1 MTVRD
6 LGVYVLDIS
15 EPVFRYHFNELV
27 GPIRN
32 SWAYYSNREQF
43 INSQHQRRVACFQI
57 PYPYNDSIEREIDA
71 VYDHVDAIIVLGS
84 ELHPRT
90 VDFMRRYDRNK
101 VTWFVC
107 GILNQRLQ
115 YSPVFPFLDWFT
127 TSVHFYK
134 NVRPST
140 LYSLDPYTVKPYMF
154 DALLGRKK
162 PHRDQAYNYFVD
174 TGLINDGIITYVNDH
189 QINFSANNPGQWR
202 WELAGLEDHQGVEW
216 TVDRV
221 RYYGH
226 RMSLSQVIPINIYN
240 QSAYSLVCETNFN
253 NDYVFY
259 TEKTVKPILA
269 RRLFVHLSHQYS
281 LRGLRELGFK
291 TFEGIIDESYDEI
304 EPAIQ
309 RHQAALEQLRWLC
322 QQDQQQ
328 ILEQARPIVEHNFNL
343 MYGRDWYH
351 DFKQPF
357 SKTLLNQ

>member
-1 MTVRD
+1 MAVQD
-6 LGVYVLDIS
+6 LGLFVLDVS

-32 SWAYYSNREQF
+32 NWTYYSNVDTF
-43 INSQHQRRVACFQI
+43 IGSQHQRRVACFQI
-57 PYPYNDSIEREIDA
+57 PYPYDNSVEQLIDQ
-71 VYDHVDAIIVLGS
+71 VYDSCDAIIILGS

-90 VDFMRRYDRNK
+90 VDFMRRYDRPK
-101 VTWFVC
+101 IAWFVC
-107 GILNQRLQ
+107 GLLNDKLHHSRVYL
-115 YSPVFPFLDWFT
+115 FLDWFT

-140 LYSLDPYTVKPYMF
+140 LYSLTPYQTKPLMF

-162 PHRDQAYNYFVD
+162 PHRDQAYDFMVD
-174 TGLINDGIITYVNDH
+174 TGLINQGTVTYVNTH
-189 QINFSANNPGQWR
+189 QVNFSADNPGQWR
-202 WELAGLEDHQGVEW
+202 WELAGLEEHKTVEW

-226 RMSLSQVIPINIYN
+226 RMSLSQVIPLDIYN
-240 QSAYSLVCETNFN
+240 QTAYSLVCETNFN

-269 RRLFVHLSHQYS
+269 RRLFVHLSHRYA

-291 TFEGIIDESYDEI
+291 TFGDIIDESYDEI
-304 EPAIQ
+304 EPATQ
-309 RHQAALEQLRWLC
+309 RHQAALEQLQWLC
-322 QQDQQQ
+322 RQDQAS
-328 ILEQARPIVEHNFNL
+328 ILARCRDTVDHNFNL

-357 SKTLLNQ
+357 GRVLLNR